1 MGRQK
6 SWTPRWRTGDLVM
19 PTGEQDHPDDPVG
32 KVLEETYE
40 SGVLV
45 LFPDAGHEFHH
56 PDELTAVDPERYP
69 TAAALAVD
77 EVEQDVPEPTADS
90 GGETAGG
97 ARRVRSARAHVRK
110 RAARH
115 RRR

>member
-1 MGRQK
+1 
-6 SWTPRWRTGDLVM
+6 M

-32 KVLEETYE
+32 KVLEETSE

-56 PDELTAVDPERYP
+56 PDELTAADPERYP
-69 TAAALAVD
+69 AAAALTVD
-77 EVEQDVPEPTADS
+77 EVEQDDVREPAADS

-115 RRR
+115 RRT

>member
-45 LFPDAGHEFHH
+45 LFPEAGHEFHH

-69 TAAALAVD
+69 AVAGLTVR
-77 EVEQDVPEPTADS
+77 EAEQDVRESTAVKDVGTPEESRP
-90 GGETAGG
+90 
-97 ARRVRSARAHVRK
+97 VRSARAHVRK

>member
-6 SWTPRWRTGDLVM
+6 SWTPRWHTGDLVM
-19 PTGEQDHPDDPVG
+19 PTGEQDHPGDPVG

-56 PDELTAVDPERYP
+56 PDELIAVEPGRYP
-69 TAAALAVD
+69 AAAALAVE
-77 EVEQDVPEPTADS
+77 EVGQDVREPTADS
-90 GGETAGG
+90 GGETAEG
-97 ARRVRSARAHVRK
+97 ARRVRWHEGG
-110 RAARH
+110 
-115 RRR
+115 

>member
-1 MGRQK
+1 
-6 SWTPRWRTGDLVM
+6 M
-19 PTGEQDHPDDPVG
+19 PAGEQDHPDDPVG

-45 LFPDAGHEFHH
+45 LFPGAGHEFHH
-56 PDELTAVDPERYP
+56 PDELIAAEPERYP
-69 TAAALAVD
+69 AAAALDVGK
-77 EVEQDVPEPTADS
+77 VEQDDVREPAGDS

-115 RRR
+115 RRT

>member
-1 MGRQK
+1 
-6 SWTPRWRTGDLVM
+6 M
-19 PTGEQDHPDDPVG
+19 PTGEQDHPDDPAG
-32 KVLEETYE
+32 KVLEETSE

-56 PDELTAVDPERYP
+56 PDELTAADPERYP
-69 TAAALAVD
+69 AAAALTVD
-77 EVEQDVPEPTADS
+77 EVEQDDVHGRAGPEE
-90 GGETAGG
+90 ETAGS

-115 RRR
+115 RRT